1 MQHTSKIDLCA
12 RYRKIKQNKNL
23 EGNEEI
29 LKRPALWLARFVF
42 SLFHVFDLISNRTMS
57 EESYRPEDSIDLKG
71 EEPTPPA
78 SDPKNPYEYALPEMN
93 IDIE

>member
-1 MQHTSKIDLCA
+1 
-12 RYRKIKQNKNL
+12 
-23 EGNEEI
+23 
-29 LKRPALWLARFVF
+29 
-42 SLFHVFDLISNRTMS
+42 MS